1 MVELVLNFVLKL
13 VALGLIGY
21 LVHSI
26 FSKNTKE
33 FHCSV
38 DQNGF
43 EFNSTFYEK

>member
-1 MVELVLNFVLKL
+1 MEIVLNFVLKL
-13 VALGLIGY
+13 VVLGLGFY

-43 EFNSTFYEK
+43 KFDSTFYEE